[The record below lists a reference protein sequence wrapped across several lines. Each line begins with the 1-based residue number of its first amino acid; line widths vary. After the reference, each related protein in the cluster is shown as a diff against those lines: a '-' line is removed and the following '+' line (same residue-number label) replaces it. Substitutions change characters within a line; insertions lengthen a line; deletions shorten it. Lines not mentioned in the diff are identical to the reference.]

1 MASDKSVSNNKGI
14 SRRSLLAGM
23 AGTALAGVVAP
34 ALITSARAAGNYRL
48 DLGGYAGPELTS
60 EPVTLRFMR
69 QDFTPDVNAL
79 LEGAYAEFT
88 AAYPNITIVEEKVP
102 YGDLQKKL
110 LVYVASN
117 DAPDI
122 MMGRTDFVDGY
133 HFGQIALPLQD
144 YFSADYLADIPENL
158 RAAASSGGNL
168 YCVPWETSVMLL
180 YFNRDLF
187 AKAGVETPPE
197 VDGLEGGW
205 TDEEFIATLE
215 EVNANL
221 KAAGDEQSWAL
232 AAAGQGNGGPGAN
245 YSQLES
251 IWIRSQGDPNAA
263 KESSAY
269 KTLMGIS
276 DDGLSVT
283 GYVDTEEAIKGMRFY
298 QSLFSKGLTPLGPVP
313 NQYPGGLA
321 ASYFGGLN
329 FTNRFRV
336 PEFKPPFE
344 WGVSLPPKGNI
355 VFNGNGSDSPLV
367 WSKSAH
373 PAEAAAL
380 LAFLCNDTNRLAFHR
395 SWGSMPSRISL
406 REAMSEFTSEQPFKM
421 ASALSDA
428 SYSVPRTPGYF
439 DYFNAMNPAVK
450 DIALGA
456 DPAVVLPDTA
466 ARIDR
471 LLAKYK

>member
-1 MASDKSVSNNKGI
+1 MAANDKVSKQPGL
-14 SRRSLLAGM
+14 SRRALLAGM
-23 AGTALAGVVAP
+23 AGAAIAGTFAP
-34 ALITSARAAGNYRL
+34 GIIRSARAAESKI
-48 DLGGYAGPELTS
+48 DLGGYAGPELTT

-79 LEGAYAEFT
+79 LEGAYAEFQ
-88 AAYPNITIVEEKVP
+88 AAYPNISIVEEKVP

-122 MMGRTDFVDGY
+122 MMGRTDFADGY
-133 HFGQIALPLQD
+133 HAGKVALPLQD
-144 YFSADYLADIPENL
+144 YFSADYLADVPDNL

-187 AKAGVETPPE
+187 EKAGVPTPPE
-197 VDGLEGGW
+197 VEGLEGGW
-205 TDEEFIATLE
+205 TDEEFVARLE
-215 EVNANL
+215 EVNSKL
-221 KAAGDEQSWAL
+221 KAAGDNQSWAL

-263 KESSAY
+263 KDSPQY

-283 GYVDTEEAIKGMRFY
+283 GYIDTPEAIKGMQYY
-298 QSLFSKGLTPLGPVP
+298 QSLFQKGLTPLGPVP
-313 NQYPGGLA
+313 NQFPGGLA
-321 ASYFGGLN
+321 ATYFGGLN

-336 PEFKPPFE
+336 PGLEPPFK

-355 VFNGNGSDSPLV
+355 VFNGNGSDAPLV
-367 WSKSAH
+367 WAKSKH

-380 LAFLCNDTNRLAFHR
+380 LAFLCNDKNRLAFHR
-395 SWGSMPSRISL
+395 AWGSMPSRTSL
-406 REAMSEFTSEQPFKM
+406 RNAMSEFATEQPFKM
-421 ASALSDA
+421 ASALSNS

-456 DPAVVLPDTA
+456 DPAKVLPETA
-466 ARIDR
+466 AKIDR
-471 LLAKYK
+471 LLAKYR